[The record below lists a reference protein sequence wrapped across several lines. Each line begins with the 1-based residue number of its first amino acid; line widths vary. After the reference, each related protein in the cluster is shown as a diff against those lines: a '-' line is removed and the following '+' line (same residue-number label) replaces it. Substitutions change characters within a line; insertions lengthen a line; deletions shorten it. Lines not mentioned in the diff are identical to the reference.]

1 MINTVIAILFIL
13 YGGFISRFHG
23 GAFKGGVNKTLKN
36 FLWALPHAVAIFL
49 INPWLAPL
57 GFINMLKA
65 TGHGRFLG
73 SDEPMRQDMKPEK
86 AEYAILWLEDKISTR
101 VYKHIGMAL
110 TGFLALLGSVIA
122 FMFIDPLAA
131 LIIAIGALLKGVA
144 YEIGTFILPKQTK
157 SGIKHFMYKTEIGEF
172 ITGIFAYGG
181 LAIGF
186 AIS

>member
-1 MINTVIAILFIL
+1 MTYLIAILFIL
-13 YGGFISRFHG
+13 YGGFMSRFHG
-23 GAFKGGVNKTLKN
+23 GGFKVGVNKTLKN

-65 TGHGRFLG
+65 TGHGRGLG
-73 SDEPMRQDMKPEK
+73 SDEPLREDMKPEK
-86 AEYAILWLEDKISTR
+86 VEAVLLWLQPSLQDR
-101 VYKHIGMAL
+101 AYKHLIMAL
-110 TGFLALLGSVIA
+110 TGLLAVSGSVIA

-131 LIIAIGALLKGVA
+131 LIIAIGGLLKGVA

-181 LAIGF
+181 LAIAF
-186 AIS
+186 WI